1 MWTVTDTP
9 VGPLRVTA
17 ADGAITAIDFLGQ
30 LPESTARASTSHH
43 AARVGHAVG
52 DRKDEEPVLV
62 AAVDQLGR
70 YFDGDLVE
78 FDLPL
83 APQGTPFQLRVWEQL
98 RRIAYGATA
107 SYGELAR
114 ELGLTGH
121 GARAVGMANGR
132 NPIPVVV
139 PCHRVVG
146 ADGGLTG
153 YGGGVERKRVLLD
166 LERGSLF

>member
-9 VGPLRVTA
+9 VGPLRVAA
-17 ADGAITAIDFLGQ
+17 ADGAITAIDFLGG
-30 LPESTARASTSHH
+30 LPESSARASMAHH
-43 AARVGHAVG
+43 AARVDRALG
-52 DRKDEEPVLV
+52 DRKDDEPVLV
-62 AAVDQLGR
+62 AAVGQLRR
-70 YFDGDLVE
+70 YFDGELVE

-83 APQGTPFQLRVWEQL
+83 APHGTPFQLRVWEQL
-98 RRIAYGATA
+98 RRIAYGTTA

-121 GARAVGMANGR
+121 GARAVGLANGR

>member
-1 MWTVTDTP
+1 MWTLTETP
-9 VGPLRVTA
+9 IGPLRVVA
-17 ADGAITAIDFLGQ
+17 ADGAITAIDFLGDI
-30 LPESTARASTSHH
+30 PSSSARASTAHH
-43 AARVGHAVG
+43 AARV
-52 DRKDEEPVLV
+52 DRPLGERQDDEPVLV
-62 AAVDQLGR
+62 AAVDQLNR
-70 YFDGDLVE
+70 YFDGELVDFE
-78 FDLPL
+78 LPL
-83 APQGTPFQLRVWEQL
+83 APRGTPFQLRVWDQL
-98 RRIAYGATA
+98 RSIGYGTTA

-146 ADGGLTG
+146 ADGSLTG
-153 YGGGVERKRVLLD
+153 YGGGVDRKRLLLD